1 MASGNLFLSD
11 HNAQSLRRAV
21 VEDDGEVAFLYLMA
35 PQLTKIAATAW
46 IYNRTGTVFGTC
58 RDVAVADW
66 ALLWSQ
72 DGHSVAVLADD
83 FPVAC
88 IVNATNPGYSRG
100 LTAPTSLGNT
110 WDDLV
115 YARIFGRV

>member
-21 VEDDGEVAFLYLMA
+21 VEDDGDVAFLYLTV
-35 PQLTKIAATAW
+35 PHLTKIAASAW
-46 IYNRTGTVFGTC
+46 IYNRTSSVFESS

-66 ALLWSQ
+66 ALLWSH

-83 FPVAC
+83 FPLAC
-88 IVNATNPGYSRG
+88 IVNASNPGYSRG
-100 LTAPTSLGNT
+100 LTAATSLGNT

-115 YARIFGRV
+115 YTRIFGRV

>member
-1 MASGNLFLSD
+1 MASENLFLSD
-11 HNAQSLRRAV
+11 HNAKSLRRAV
-21 VEDDGEVAFLYLMA
+21 VEDDG
-35 PQLTKIAATAW
+35 
-46 IYNRTGTVFGTC
+46 
-58 RDVAVADW
+58 DVAAADW

-83 FPVAC
+83 FPLAC
-88 IVNATNPGYSRG
+88 IVNAINPGYSRG

-110 WDDLV
+110 WDDLM

>member
-21 VEDDGEVAFLYLMA
+21 VEDDGDVAFLYLTA
-35 PQLTKIAATAW
+35 PHLTKIAASAW
-46 IYNRTGTVFGTC
+46 IYNRTSSVYGAC
-58 RDVAVADW
+58 CEVAAADW
-66 ALLWSQ
+66 ALLWSH
-72 DGHSVAVLADD
+72 DGHSVAVLAND
-83 FPVAC
+83 FPLAC

-115 YARIFGRV
+115 YARVFGRV

>member
-1 MASGNLFLSD
+1 VASGNLFLSD
-11 HNAQSLRRAV
+11 HSAQSLRRAV
-21 VEDDGEVAFLYLMA
+21 VEDDGDVAYLYLTA

-46 IYNRTGTVFGTC
+46 IYNRTSSVFGAC
-58 RDVAVADW
+58 RDVAAADW

-72 DGHSVAVLADD
+72 DGHSVAVLAADV
-83 FPVAC
+83 PLAC
-88 IVNATNPGYSRG
+88 IVNGTNPGYSRG